1 MAACSLCLNPWVG
14 REGCW
19 VGRGGVL
26 KPWVGREGVEP
37 MDRKR
42 GVLNPRV
49 GRGGGGGVETRGRK
63 RRMSQV

>member
-26 KPWVGREGVEP
+26 KQRVGREGVEP

-49 GRGGGGGVETRGRK
+49 GRGGGVLKPGVGREGC
-63 RRMSQV
+63 